1 MDPLVHVLSSA
12 KGPQRV
18 VVVALILIPLLLI
31 TISSLPAVAILP
43 FLPGGVDRVLKI
55 VAQLIAWTMAIL
67 SGADA

>member
-1 MDPLVHVLSSA
+1 
-12 KGPQRV
+12 
-18 VVVALILIPLLLI
+18 LIPLLLI